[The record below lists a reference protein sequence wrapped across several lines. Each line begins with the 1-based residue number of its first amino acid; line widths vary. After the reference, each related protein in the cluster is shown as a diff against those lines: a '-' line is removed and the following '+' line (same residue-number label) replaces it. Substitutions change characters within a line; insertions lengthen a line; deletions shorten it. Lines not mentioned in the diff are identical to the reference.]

1 MSTFDIAL
9 IANQDSERLLN
20 MLADEAAF
28 RESNNLPPF
37 WFERLFGFN
46 VELWQSISTNDPSTL
61 PPRTRTQQML

>member
-1 MSTFDIAL
+1 MSNYEIQL
-9 IANQDSERLLN
+9 LANYDAERLLN

-46 VELWQSISTNDPSTL
+46 VDLWQSISTNDPSTL
-61 PPRTRTQQML
+61 PPRTSSLQML